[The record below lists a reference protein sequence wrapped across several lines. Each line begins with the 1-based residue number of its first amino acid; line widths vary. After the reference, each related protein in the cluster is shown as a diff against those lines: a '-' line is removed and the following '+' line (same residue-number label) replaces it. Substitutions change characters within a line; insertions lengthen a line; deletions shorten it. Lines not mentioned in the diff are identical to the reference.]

1 MANYRIKGLPP
12 IRLVDLL
19 KKRKTNLKEF
29 IKNSGIAS
37 YQTLLLKCNKMG
49 VSAPNESDFNSA
61 LGKVVS
67 SPQEGVV
74 VLDPPTL
81 TKDTGEKVEV
91 DSFATVVPP
100 QNQNPVEIEDSKQE
114 PKTTNKNKKKVF
126 QPNSA
131 SKSIKIDER
140 VFVTSTAVNSL
151 KNSGEKL
158 GDVSVTPDS
167 DLGSSISKLNNLK
180 KK

>member
-67 SPQEGVV
+67 SPQEGVI

-91 DSFATVVPP
+91 DSFAGGEPS
-100 QNQNPVEIEDSKQE
+100 QNLFEIEASKQE
-114 PKTTNKNKKKVF
+114 PKTANKNKKKAF
-126 QPNSA
+126 QPNSV

-140 VFVTSTAVNSL
+140 VFVTSTAINSL

-158 GDVSVTPDS
+158 GDISEAPDS

>member
-37 YQTLLLKCNKMG
+37 CQTLLLKCNKMG

-67 SPQEGVV
+67 SPQEGVI

-91 DSFATVVPP
+91 DSFAGVEPS
-100 QNQNPVEIEDSKQE
+100 QNLFEIEASKQE
-114 PKTTNKNKKKVF
+114 PKTANKNKKKAF
-126 QPNSA
+126 QPNST